1 MICSLP
7 RLLAL
12 WFGCFFLVG
21 QALGEDLTI
30 SGSGNP
36 EYVFGEM
43 AKAFN
48 ARQSQHR
55 IIVPPSIGM
64 AGAIRDVSEGVT
76 SLGRTGRPL
85 NEAEKAKGLI
95 YLPVG
100 RDAVVAAA
108 GAAVT
113 VKGISTAQLVGLFE
127 GKLSDWK
134 ELGGKPGPVR
144 AIGKE
149 ATDTVRI
156 QLSKHIRDINF
167 GENVKIV
174 HRDPLLLEL
183 LDRYPTSFAIINR
196 SALGA
201 CKTRVVVLALDG
213 VDPMPINVENGSY
226 PLTMEF
232 GLVHKRNGLTAA
244 GKAFLE
250 FIDSADGV
258 AILRRHGVLPLR
270 LKN

>member
-1 MICSLP
+1 MRHSLP
-7 RLLAL
+7 RLLVL
-12 WFGCFFLVG
+12 WFGCFLLAG
-21 QALGEDLTI
+21 LAGAEELTI
-30 SGSGNP
+30 TGSGNP
-36 EYVFGEM
+36 EYLLGEL

-48 ARQSQHR
+48 ARQTQHK
-55 IIVPPSIGM
+55 IIVPPSSGM

-85 NEAEKAKGLI
+85 NEAERAKGLV
-95 YLPVG
+95 YLPLA
-100 RDAVVAAA
+100 REAVVAVA
-108 GAAVT
+108 GAGVT
-113 VKGISTAQLVGLFE
+113 LKGISSAQLVAIFE

-144 AIGKE
+144 PIGKE
-149 ATDTVRI
+149 ATDAVRM
-156 QLSKHIRDINF
+156 QLSKHIRAIDF

-174 HRDPLLLEL
+174 HRDPLLIEL

-213 VDPMPINVENGSY
+213 IDPLPINVENGSY
-226 PLTMEF
+226 PMSMEF
-232 GLVHKRNGLTAA
+232 GLVHRKNGLTAA

-250 FIDSADGV
+250 FIDSTDGV

-270 LKN
+270 QK

>member
-1 MICSLP
+1 MYRSLS

-21 QALGEDLTI
+21 LAGGEELTI
-30 SGSGNP
+30 TGSGNP
-36 EYVFGEM
+36 EYVLGEL

-48 ARQSQHR
+48 ARQTAHR
-55 IIVPPSIGM
+55 IIVPASSGT
-64 AGAIRDVSEGVT
+64 AGAIRDVSEGV
-76 SLGRTGRPL
+76 SALGRTGRPL
-85 NEAEKAKGLI
+85 NEAERARGLV
-95 YLPVG
+95 YLPLG
-100 RDAVVAAA
+100 REAVVAVA

-113 VKGISTAQLVGLFE
+113 VRNISSAQLIGLLE
-127 GKLSDWK
+127 GKLDDWK

-149 ATDTVRI
+149 ATDSIRI
-156 QLSKHIRDINF
+156 QISKHFKDINY

-174 HRDPLLLEL
+174 HRDPLVIEL
-183 LDRYPTSFAIINR
+183 LDRYPTSFAIMNR

-201 CKTRVVVLALDG
+201 CKTRVAVLALDG
-213 VDPMPINVENGSY
+213 VDPLPLNVENGSY

-232 GLVHKRNGLTAA
+232 GLVHRKNGLTAA
-244 GKAFLE
+244 GKAFLA

-270 LKN
+270 QRN